1 MSAVT
6 THTQPSGASLPLE
19 SPRVSL
25 NKFRAKFKSIELE
38 RAFRDAVRD
47 NDRIVSSVMLGLFTV
62 VPLLFCYSDFT
73 LHGFGKTFWSLAAI
87 RCGFAVYCL
96 VVLAAMWRTKCAS
109 SADWALLLFT
119 LSATF
124 MSFIVSTSRPPT
136 YLLFV
141 TIDMVVLMAF
151 YFLLANRWL
160 FQILPAITYTVSTST
175 IVLFYK
181 VDVSSIEFVVIFV
194 SLLLVNVTGAYVSW
208 NFHINRRSRFHALLM
223 EREARSALE
232 DATNKLDTLEGLL
245 AICANC
251 KKIKNDDGSWQSVET
266 YIADRTDA
274 KFTHAVCPDC
284 SQELYPE
291 IKP

>member
-1 MSAVT
+1 LGSA
-6 THTQPSGASLPLE
+6 PPLE
-19 SPRVSL
+19 SPQGSL
-25 NKFRAKFKSIELE
+25 NKFRAKFNSSELE

-47 NDRIVSSVMLGLFTV
+47 NDRIVLSVMLGLSTV
-62 VPLLFCYSDFT
+62 VPLVFSYSDFT
-73 LHGFGKTFWSLAAI
+73 LHGFGKTFWSLAAM
-87 RCGFAVYCL
+87 RCGFAAYSL
-96 VVLAAMWRTKCAS
+96 VVLAAMWRTKRAN
-109 SADWALLLFT
+109 SADWALLLLT
-119 LSATF
+119 LSATVV
-124 MSFIVSTSRPPT
+124 SFSVGTTRPPT

-141 TIDMVVLMAF
+141 TVDMAALMSF
-151 YFLLANRWL
+151 YFLLPNRWL
-160 FQILPAITYTVSTST
+160 FQVLPAVTYTLSTST

-232 DATNKLDTLEGLL
+232 DATSKLDTLEGLL

-266 YIADRTDA
+266 YITNRTEA

-291 IKP
+291 IKS